1 MTRRRQFRGL
11 RRRTG
16 WCRNPLRAVL
26 GAPRT
31 VQLAIGMFVVV
42 ALWAVVNWTY
52 QALRKPTELLFPV
65 SSALAKTPSETW
77 QEYAPQFRR
86 HATTVITPE
95 FLAALA
101 QIESGGNPLARTYW
115 RWRPTWHPFE
125 LYRPA
130 SSALGMYQITD
141 GTFDQTRRACQH
153 ESAVSDDESV
163 GALRPCW
170 FASLYARVVPH
181 DAIALTSALLDRG
194 VARTLKRQRIATATL
209 QQKQDLAAVIHLC
222 GAGAGEAYAQRHL
235 RLLPG
240 QRCGDHVVGAYLGRI
255 NEMKRQ
261 FARLAHAA

>member
-1 MTRRRQFRGL
+1 MTRRGPFRGL

-16 WCRNPLRAVL
+16 RCRNLLQAVL
-26 GAPRT
+26 AAPRT
-31 VQLAIGMFVVV
+31 VRLAIGVFVVV

-52 QALRKPTELLFPV
+52 QALRKPTELLFPM

-77 QEYAPQFRR
+77 QEYAPLFRR

-115 RWRPTWHPFE
+115 RWRPTWHPLE

-141 GTFDQTRRACQH
+141 GTFAQTRRSCQY
-153 ESAVSDDESV
+153 ESAVSGDD
-163 GALRPCW
+163 ALRPCW

-181 DAIALTSALLDRG
+181 DAIALTSALLDRE

-222 GAGAGEAYAQRHL
+222 GAGAGQAYAQRHL

-240 QRCGDHVVGAYLGRI
+240 QRCGDHVVGAYLERI

-261 FARLAHAA
+261 FAQLARAA